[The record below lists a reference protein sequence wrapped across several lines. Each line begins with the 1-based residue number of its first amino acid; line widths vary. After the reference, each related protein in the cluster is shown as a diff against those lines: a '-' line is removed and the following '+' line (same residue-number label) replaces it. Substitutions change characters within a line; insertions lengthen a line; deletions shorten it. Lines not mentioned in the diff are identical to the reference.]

1 MNLTQ
6 SEGGARICSGGSCK
20 QGKSKCE
27 TPYVCHV
34 PDDDEAS
41 LIGDLLA
48 AGFACL
54 MACICIAAV
63 VHWLMN

>member
-6 SEGGARICSGGSCK
+6 SEGGARICTSHCD
-20 QGKSKCE
+20 QGRKPC
-27 TPYVCHV
+27 PCPDACQV
-34 PDDDEAS
+34 PADEEAA